1 MTEKQYRKADSMV
14 FVTLMVVVVGT
25 FLNMLGMLSS
35 GNAGVGILI
44 VTVVSVIGAIAIVL
58 SHAKLK
64 GTRQC
69 GIAMF
74 VAATI
79 VWAIMVI
86 LVDAQ
91 FFYMLA
97 APLFIAQMAY
107 LEKKRIIVSA
117 VVILPIFTVK
127 SLMLAGSGTVSS
139 TEAGTS
145 VVLLV
150 VIIVAAYNIAKIW
163 IAFNDDNLKTVR
175 LVSEE
180 LVTHFDKAN
189 GYIQSLD
196 EALDSS
202 NIAMRDI
209 SMSIESTAEEIQNQS
224 HKCRDIEQNTQNSK
238 AQTEI
243 MVQASDKALQD
254 VVYGVEIMDKLHSHA
269 QAVARDNEKTVED
282 VAALNER
289 AKQVQK
295 ILDTIDD
302 ISIRTHLLALNAL
315 VEAARAGEAGNGFA
329 VVADEIKTL
338 SEQTKVATDN
348 IAVILAEFNEDVKK
362 VNESI
367 DHSMKIA
374 NEQNGLIEE
383 SKGRFDAID
392 SGVNQLIG
400 DINDC
405 KHMIDDITQASVV
418 IADGITELSA
428 HSEEVAAAS
437 NAGTEV
443 MTKAV
448 DDMSQVKSTLDSIYE
463 LAQHLRNEYN
473 VQ

>member
-1 MTEKQYRKADSMV
+1 MTEKQYKKADSMV
-14 FVTLMVVVVGT
+14 FITLMVVVVGI
-25 FLNMLGMLSS
+25 FLNMLGMLSMGS
-35 GNAGVGILI
+35 AGIGVLI
-44 VTVVSVIGAIAIVL
+44 VTVVSVVGVIVAVL
-58 SHAKLK
+58 CYVRLK
-64 GTRQC
+64 GTRKC

-74 VAATI
+74 AVVTA
-79 VWAIMVI
+79 VWAVMVI

-91 FFYMLA
+91 YFYMLA

-117 VVILPIFTVK
+117 VVILPIFTIK
-127 SLMLAGSGTVSS
+127 SLMLAGTGVVSS

-150 VIIVAAYNIAKIW
+150 LIIVAAYSIAKIW
-163 IAFNDDNLKTVR
+163 ITFNDDNLNTVR

-180 LVTHFDKAN
+180 LVNHFDEAN
-189 GYIQSLD
+189 RYIKSLD
-196 EALDSS
+196 DALDRS
-202 NIAMRDI
+202 NIAMQDI
-209 SMSIESTAEEIQNQS
+209 SMSVESTALEIQNQS
-224 HKCRDIEQNTQNSK
+224 HKCRDIEQNTRNSK
-238 AQTEI
+238 HQTDV
-243 MVQASDKALQD
+243 MVEASGKALQE
-254 VVYGVEIMDKLHSHA
+254 VEYGVEIMEKLHSHA
-269 QAVARDNEKTVED
+269 KEVARDNARTVED
-282 VAALNER
+282 VETLNER

-302 ISIRTHLLALNAL
+302 ISMRTHLLALNAL

-338 SEQTKVATDN
+338 SEQTKVATEN

-374 NEQNGLIEE
+374 NEQNNLIEE

-400 DINDC
+400 DISDC
-405 KHMIDDITQASVV
+405 KNMIDDITQASVV

-437 NAGTEV
+437 TAGTEV
-443 MTKAV
+443 MTAAV
-448 DDMSQVKSTLDSIYE
+448 DDMSQVKSTLNNIYE

-473 VQ
+473 V